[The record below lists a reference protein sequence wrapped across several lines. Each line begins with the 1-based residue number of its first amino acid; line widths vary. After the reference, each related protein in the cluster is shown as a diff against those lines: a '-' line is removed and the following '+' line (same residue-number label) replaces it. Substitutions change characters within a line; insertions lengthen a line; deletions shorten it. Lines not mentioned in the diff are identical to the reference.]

1 LGSRSNKPFDIAVT
15 PNGRKLY
22 VLNSGGDTV
31 TILPRNFKQSA
42 FSGEFRSQLT
52 PYARGFHDRD
62 RRETLIGDSVAER
75 GGFEPPRLVQDSMG
89 GIRPEFGTL
98 FGPKKN
104 VQAEEKLFARNSL
117 SSDLSGSLGSLR

>member
-1 LGSRSNKPFDIAVT
+1 MHLSKHPSCLPSSHFKPSAASFTVSNGADGLGSRSKKPFDIAVT

-75 GGFEPPRLVQDSMG
+75 NGFE
-89 GIRPEFGTL
+89 
-98 FGPKKN
+98 
-104 VQAEEKLFARNSL
+104 L
-117 SSDLSGSLGSLR
+117 SYMDPAPVASRSID